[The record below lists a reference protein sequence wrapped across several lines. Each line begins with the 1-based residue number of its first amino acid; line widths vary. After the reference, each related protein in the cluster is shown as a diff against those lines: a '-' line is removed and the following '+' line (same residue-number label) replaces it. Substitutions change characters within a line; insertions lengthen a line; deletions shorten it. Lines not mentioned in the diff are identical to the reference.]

1 MRIKKG
7 ISCWKIGHDRTLIN
21 RVKIARIMPFQLIN
35 GFYVIL
41 VGMNLFVMASNF
53 HKRAKIDRSINA
65 PSVAGRF

>member
-1 MRIKKG
+1 
-7 ISCWKIGHDRTLIN
+7 
-21 RVKIARIMPFQLIN
+21 MPFQLIN